1 MEVLRRSVKA
11 VLFNLDFILLQLKL
25 CCQVDSKITKKNWEA
40 WKLKVFL
47 EFSQQLIPGAVMDRD
62 SMIKALEQ
70 SGYEYDL
77 IVVGGGAS
85 GLGAALEAVSRGYRT
100 ILLEQDDFAKGT
112 SSRSTK
118 LVHGG
123 VRYLA
128 QGNIS
133 LVLEALRE
141 RGRLKKNAPHLVKD
155 QAFVIPCYNWWC
167 VPFYTIGLTL
177 YDMMAGRLS
186 IGRSVPL
193 SARGTRKALPALLTR
208 KLRGGVRYFDCQFDD
223 ARLAVNLAQTVAE
236 KGGLV
241 INHMKVGSLILD
253 GDRVT
258 GVKAEDRE
266 SGKKYDISAAAVINA
281 TGVFVDNILKMEN
294 PEARD
299 VVKPSQGIHLVL
311 DQDFLKGEEALM
323 IPKTSD
329 GRVLFAVPWHN
340 RVVVGTTDVEKE
352 HAELEPLAEDVEV
365 EYILETARLYME
377 KAPERSDVLAVFT
390 GLRPLAAPAA
400 EGKKTK
406 EISRGHKILISK
418 GGLIT
423 LTGGKWTTYR
433 KMAEDVVDSAALQA
447 GLPVQESQTPNLKIH
462 GYKEGVDH
470 MDPLYWYGSDRE
482 HIDKLIAE
490 DPVLGAVVSD
500 RVQLIRAQVVWAVR
514 QEMART
520 LEDCLSRRI
529 RALQL
534 DAREC
539 IRIAPEVATLMAT
552 ELGKDKAWESAQVES
567 FTQLAGMHL
576 LQ

>member
-1 MEVLRRSVKA
+1 MEIKA
-11 VLFNLDFILLQLKL
+11 NFSFTQ
-25 CCQVDSKITKKNWEA
+25 QV
-40 WKLKVFL
+40 
-47 EFSQQLIPGAVMDRD
+47 IPETIMNRD
-62 SMIKALEQ
+62 SMIKALEE
-70 SGYEYDL
+70 SGLEYDV
-77 IVVGGGAS
+77 IVIGGGAS

-133 LVLEALRE
+133 LVLEALKE

-155 QAFVIPCYNWWC
+155 QAFVIPCYSWWC

-177 YDMMAGRLS
+177 YDLMAGRLG

-193 SARGTRKALPALLTR
+193 SAQGARKALPALKTK

-223 ARLAVNLAQTVAE
+223 ARLAINLAQSIAE
-236 KGGLV
+236 KGGLL
-241 INHMKVGSLILD
+241 INHMKVTGLKLD
-253 GDRVT
+253 GGRVRAVT
-258 GVKAEDRE
+258 ARDME
-266 SGKKYDISAAAVINA
+266 SGKDYEIGAASVINA
-281 TGVFVDNILKMEN
+281 TGVFVDDILKMEN
-294 PEARD
+294 PDARD
-299 VVKPSQGIHLVL
+299 VIKPSQGIHLVL
-311 DQDFLKGEEALM
+311 EPDFLKGEEALM

-352 HAELEPLAEDVEV
+352 DAELEPLAEDREV
-365 EYILETARLYME
+365 EYILATARLYMDRP
-377 KAPERSDVLAVFT
+377 PERSDVQAVFT

-400 EGKKTK
+400 EGKQTK
-406 EISRGHKILISK
+406 EISRGHKILVSR

-433 KMAEDVVDSAALQA
+433 KMAEDVVNKAARQA
-447 GLPVQESQTPNLKIH
+447 SLPPRESLTANMKIH
-462 GYKEGVDH
+462 GYKEDVDRS
-470 MDPLYWYGSDRE
+470 DPLHWYGSDQDMIQE
-482 HIDKLIAE
+482 MVIKDPDLGNLISE
-490 DPVLGAVVSD
+490 
-500 RVQLIRAQVVWAVR
+500 RVQLIGAQVVWAVR

-520 LEDCLSRRI
+520 LEDCLARRI

-539 IRIAPEVATLMAT
+539 IRIAPEVASLMAS
-552 ELGKDKAWESAQVES
+552 ELGRDMAWEKAQVEA
-567 FTQLAGMHL
+567 FTSLAQKHL
-576 LQ
+576 LN

>member
-1 MEVLRRSVKA
+1 
-11 VLFNLDFILLQLKL
+11 
-25 CCQVDSKITKKNWEA
+25 
-40 WKLKVFL
+40 
-47 EFSQQLIPGAVMDRD
+47 MDRD
-62 SMIKALEQ
+62 SMIKVLEQ
-70 SGYEYDL
+70 SSSEYDI
-77 IVVGGGAS
+77 IVIGGGAS

-133 LVLEALRE
+133 LVLEALKE
-141 RGRLKKNAPHLVKD
+141 RGRMKKNAPHLVKD

-177 YDMMAGRLS
+177 YDLMAGRLG

-193 SARGTRKALPALLTR
+193 SARSVQKALPALKTR

-223 ARLAVNLAQTVAE
+223 ARLAVNLAQSVAE
-236 KGGLV
+236 KGGLA
-241 INHMKVGSLILD
+241 INHMKVTGLSLESD
-253 GDRVT
+253 SVT

-266 SGKKYDISAAAVINA
+266 SGKEYQISASAVINA
-281 TGVFVDNILKMEN
+281 TGVFVDSILKMEN

-299 VVKPSQGIHLVL
+299 VVKPSQGIHLVMA
-311 DQDFLKGEEALM
+311 QDFLKGGEALM

-340 RVVVGTTDVEKE
+340 RVVVGTTDVEKQ
-352 HAELEPLAEDVEV
+352 HAELEPVAEDVEV

-377 KAPERSDVLAVFT
+377 RAPNRSDVLAVFT

-433 KMAEDVVDSAALQA
+433 KMAEDVVDSAAKQA
-447 GLPVQESQTPNLKIH
+447 DLPVRESVTPTLKIH
-462 GYKEGVDH
+462 GYKERVDH
-470 MDPLYWYGSDRE
+470 SDPLYWYGSDRE
-482 HIDKLIAE
+482 QIDKLIGE
-490 DPVLGAVVSD
+490 DPEMGTVISD
-500 RVQLIRAQVVWAVR
+500 RVQLIKAQVVWAVR
-514 QEMART
+514 EEMART
-520 LEDCLSRRI
+520 LEDCLARRI
-529 RALQL
+529 RVLQL
-534 DAREC
+534 DAQESV
-539 IRIAPEVATLMAT
+539 RIAPEVAAIMAS
-552 ELGKDKAWESAQVES
+552 ELGKDQHWETGQVET
-567 FTQLAGMHL
+567 FTQLANMHML
-576 LQ
+576 H

>member
-1 MEVLRRSVKA
+1 
-11 VLFNLDFILLQLKL
+11 
-25 CCQVDSKITKKNWEA
+25 
-40 WKLKVFL
+40 
-47 EFSQQLIPGAVMDRD
+47 MDRD

-70 SGYEYDL
+70 SAYEYDL
-77 IVVGGGAS
+77 IVIGGGAS

-133 LVLEALRE
+133 LVLEALKE

-155 QAFVIPCYNWWC
+155 QPFVIPCYNWWC

-177 YDMMAGRLS
+177 YDMMAGGLS

-193 SARGTRKALPALLTR
+193 SARGVRKALPALKTE

-241 INHMKVGSLILD
+241 INHMKVTGLNMED
-253 GDRVT
+253 GKVT

-311 DQDFLKGEEALM
+311 EQDFLKGEEALM

-340 RVVVGTTDVEKE
+340 RVVVGTTDVEKQ

-377 KAPERSDVLAVFT
+377 NPPKRSDVQAVFT

-406 EISRGHKILISK
+406 EISRGHKILVSK

-433 KMAEDVVDSAALQA
+433 KMAEDVVDSAAKQA
-447 GLPVQESQTPNLKIH
+447 GLSAHESLTPNLKIH
-462 GYKEGVDH
+462 GYTKSVDRS
-470 MDPLYWYGSDRE
+470 DPLYWYGSDRE
-482 HIDKLIAE
+482 LIDKLIAE
-490 DPVLGAVVSD
+490 DPVLSAVISE
-500 RVQLIRAQVVWAVR
+500 RVQLIGAQVVWAVR
-514 QEMART
+514 GEMART

-539 IRIAPEVATLMAT
+539 IRIAPEVAALMAA
-552 ELGKDKAWESAQVES
+552 ELGKNKAWESAQVES
-567 FTQLAGMHL
+567 FTQLANMHM